1 MNPEQIINNR
11 EQVVR
16 AIISELQKCESVLKL
31 GFNLPETTIVR
42 LIEIKNQFSNENE
55 VRRYLSET

>member
-42 LIEIKNQFSNENE
+42 LIEIKNQFSSENE